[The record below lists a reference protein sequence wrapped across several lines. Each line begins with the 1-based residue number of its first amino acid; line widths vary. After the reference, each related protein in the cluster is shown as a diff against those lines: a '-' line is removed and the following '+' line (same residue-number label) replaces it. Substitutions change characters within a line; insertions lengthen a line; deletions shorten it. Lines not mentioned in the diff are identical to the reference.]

1 MMKIFLLIILLSL
14 PFITFGQNEPE
25 FYTPPYSIKITIKEN
40 IIPPVDVKPD
50 FFIPLSA
57 VNSFPLSLKL
67 GLSSFTPVLEN
78 NTELNTE
85 LLYPSQLLLNEKY
98 QSSFLYNLLG
108 AAQIGAVGYLAY
120 KHIKKFGLL
129 K

>member
-1 MMKIFLLIILLSL
+1 MKIFLLIILLSS

-25 FYTPPYSIKITIKEN
+25 FYTRPDSIKTTIKEN
-40 IIPPVDVKPD
+40 ITPPVDIKPN

-98 QSSFLYNLLG
+98 QLSFFYNILS
-108 AAQIGAVGYLAY
+108 AVQIGAVGYLAY